1 MTAPLVD
8 CKVDGG
14 IATLTLNRPEKLNAL
29 IPAMFD
35 ELRAHLEELSRRE
48 GVRVLVLGGAGRSFC
63 AGHDLSGVDATAAPG
78 AAHERRAAETIDLLE
93 AFPHPTIARIQGHC
107 LTGGL
112 ELALGC
118 DLLIAE
124 ESATLADTHGAWGL
138 VPVWGMSVRLPE
150 RVGMGAA
157 KELMFTSRRIDGRT
171 AAGLGLVDRCVA
183 EGHLDDAIRELA
195 EQISANSAGT
205 NTAYKATLAA
215 QRGMSRTDALLY
227 ERQMPFGRPT
237 DAAERLNHPAPARQ
251 TSAASA
257 GSPRS
262 MAVPEL

>member
-29 IPAMFD
+29 NPEMFD
-35 ELRAHLEELSRRE
+35 ELSDHLQALALRQ

-63 AGHDLSGVDATAAPG
+63 AGHDLSGIDATRPG

-118 DLLIAE
+118 DLLVAE

-150 RVGMGAA
+150 RIGLAAA
-157 KELMFTSRRIDGRT
+157 KELMFTSRRIDGR
-171 AAGLGLVDRCVA
+171 AAADLGLVDRCVA
-183 EGHLDDAIRELA
+183 DGHLDDAILELG
-195 EQISANSAGT
+195 EEISANSAGT

-215 QRGMSRTDALLY
+215 QRLMSRIDALLY
-227 ERQMPFGRPT
+227 EREMPFGRPT
-237 DAAERLNHPAPARQ
+237 DAAERLTRPGPARQ
-251 TSAASA
+251 TSAVS
-257 GSPRS
+257 
-262 MAVPEL
+262 VD

>member
-8 CKVDGG
+8 CTVDDG

-29 IPAMFD
+29 TPATFD
-35 ELRAHLEELSRRE
+35 ELHGHLEALALHAE
-48 GVRVLVLGGAGRSFC
+48 VRVLVLRGAGRSFC
-63 AGHDLSGVDATAAPG
+63 AGHDLSGIDATATPG

-118 DLLIAE
+118 DLLIAA

-150 RVGMGAA
+150 RIGFGAA
-157 KELMFTSRRIDGRT
+157 KELMFTSRRISGRV
-171 AAGLGLVDRCVA
+171 AAELGLVDRCVTDD
-183 EGHLDDAIRELA
+183 HLDNAVLELA
-195 EQISANSAGT
+195 EEIRANSAGT
-205 NTAYKATLAA
+205 NTAYKSTLAA
-215 QRGMSRTDALLY
+215 QRGMTRTDALLY
-227 ERQMPFGRPT
+227 ERQMPFGRPA
-237 DAAERLNHPAPARQ
+237 DAAERLNRSAPAPQ
-251 TSAASA
+251 KSAAKNSK
-257 GSPRS
+257 R
-262 MAVPEL
+262 